1 MKTLASYLIIGL
13 FSLSWLLS
21 QNTAQSY
28 YMKALGSK
36 IGSMNYYRQ
45 TKGEDVY
52 YRTTSLLEVNL
63 LVKRVKMEVENQIHY
78 HAGQFI
84 SAHSQ
89 VVVNGEQNSSSLIEW
104 TGDHYTVQID
114 DGEKKT
120 LKSPVYYSGSRLYFD
135 EPKGVQQ
142 AFSEAS
148 GIFMVVKPLGSGA
161 YQVTDPHNNR
171 SMVYYYEN
179 GVQTKVSI
187 KHPLLTV
194 YLIRDDLGG
203 AAN

>member
-1 MKTLASYLIIGL
+1 MKTLVSYLIIGL
-13 FSLSWLLS
+13 LSVSWLFS
-21 QNTAQSY
+21 QSTEQSY

-52 YRTTSLLEVNL
+52 YQTKSLLEVNL
-63 LVKRVKMEVENQIHY
+63 LVKRVKMEVENKIHY

-84 SAHSQ
+84 SARSQ
-89 VVVNGEQNSSSLIEW
+89 VVVNGEQNSSSIIEW
-104 TGDHYTVQID
+104 AGDHYTIQID
-114 DGEKKT
+114 GGEKTT
-120 LKSPVYYSGSRLYFD
+120 LKSPIFYSGSRLYFD
-135 EPKGVQQ
+135 EPKGIQN
-142 AFSEAS
+142 AFSESS
-148 GIFMVVKPLGSGA
+148 GVFMPVNALGAGA
-161 YQVTDPHNNR
+161 YQVTDPRNDR
-171 SMVYYYEN
+171 KMIYYYEN